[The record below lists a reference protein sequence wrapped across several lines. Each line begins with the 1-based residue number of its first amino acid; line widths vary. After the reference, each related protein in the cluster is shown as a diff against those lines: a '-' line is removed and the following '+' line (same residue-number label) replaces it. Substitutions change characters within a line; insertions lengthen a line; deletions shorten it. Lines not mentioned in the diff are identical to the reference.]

1 MPRVPSNARPPRF
14 FYGWV
19 IVLASFVMGS
29 FASGLAIW
37 APSFFVL
44 PMREELDWSTFD
56 FFLAFTI
63 RSVVAAFIA
72 PFVGPYLDTS
82 RGPRILGLV
91 GVLAMG
97 ASMIGT
103 KWIGDI
109 PALDFMS
116 AKVQFYLLFGV
127 LGAFGFVGSG
137 FVIANAVLPKWFVRK
152 RGRALGIAH
161 IGTGFGPFLFPSITQ
176 LFISLLGWRDAWVA
190 LGLVSIIVQLPFTLT
205 LRGRPEDMGLHPDG
219 APSPVESPAAGE
231 GSVYERERS
240 YTRSEALRMQAF
252 WFVVAAVVLAGAGF
266 QGFQPNWA
274 PYLLERGFGEGLTV
288 AATSVYGAFS
298 STSRIIWGVLAERF
312 EARKL
317 LVAQSFLAGSVI
329 FILIYAVDEWMV
341 IVFMVL
347 AGLSIG
353 GYFIL
358 QPLLVASYFGRRY
371 LGGVNSALMPFNTF
385 SSSIAPILIAGLR
398 DLRGDYFLAFLSPI
412 AAWWLAA
419 TIVAMSRPPYAAGR
433 RR

>member
-1 MPRVPSNARPPRF
+1 MQRVPSNARPPRI

-44 PMREELDWSTFD
+44 PMREELGWSTFD

-72 PFVGPYLDTS
+72 PFVGPYLDTTN
-82 RGPRILGLV
+82 GPRILGLI

-103 KWIGDI
+103 RWIGDI

-190 LGLVSIIVQLPFTLT
+190 LGLVSIIVQLPFTLA
-205 LRGRPEDMGLHPDG
+205 LRGRPEDMGLRPDG
-219 APSPVESPAAGE
+219 APTPAESPADG
-231 GSVYERERS
+231 GGFVYERERS
-240 YTRSEALRMQAF
+240 YTRSEVLRMQAF

-298 STSRIIWGVLAERF
+298 STSRIVWGVLAERF

-317 LVAQSFLAGSVI
+317 LIVQSLLAGSVI

-433 RR
+433 R

>member
-1 MPRVPSNARPPRF
+1 MQRVPSNARPPRF
-14 FYGWV
+14 FYGWM

-44 PMREELDWSTFD
+44 PMREELGWSTFD

-82 RGPRILGLV
+82 RGPRFLGLI

-116 AKVQFYLLFGV
+116 ARVQFYLLFGV

-176 LFISLLGWRDAWVA
+176 LFITLLGWRDAWMA
-190 LGLVSIIVQLPFTLT
+190 LGFVSIIVQLPFTLA

-219 APSPVESPAAGE
+219 APTPAESPAAG
-231 GSVYERERS
+231 GGAAYERERS

-298 STSRIIWGVLAERF
+298 STSRIVWGVLAERF

-317 LVAQSFLAGSVI
+317 LIAQSFLAGSVI

-433 RR
+433 R